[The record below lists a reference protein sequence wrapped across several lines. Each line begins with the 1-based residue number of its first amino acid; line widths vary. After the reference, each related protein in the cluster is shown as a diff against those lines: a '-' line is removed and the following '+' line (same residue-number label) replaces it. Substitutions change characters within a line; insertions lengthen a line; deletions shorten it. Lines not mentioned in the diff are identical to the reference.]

1 MTFLVNIYAFTGFDK
16 WARIEHMSDQII
28 QASEISDYVYCR
40 RSWWL
45 KRAQGHQPQ
54 NVPELEAGT
63 RYHQVHGYMV
73 QRAQRARLLAYAL
86 LGIALATALAWWV
99 GVF

>member
-1 MTFLVNIYAFTGFDK
+1 
-16 WARIEHMSDQII
+16 MSDQII

-45 KRAQGHQPQ
+45 KRVHGYQPENKQ
-54 NVPELEAGT
+54 ALEAGT
-63 RYHQVHGYMV
+63 NYHRVHGYMV
-73 QRAQRARLLAYAL
+73 QRAQKARLLAYAL
-86 LGIALATALAWWV
+86 VGIALVTALAWWI

>member
-1 MTFLVNIYAFTGFDK
+1 
-16 WARIEHMSDQII
+16 MSEKII

-45 KRAQGHQPQ
+45 KRTQGYQIE
-54 NVPELEAGT
+54 NVRELEAGT
-63 RYHQVHGYMV
+63 RYHQVHGHMV

-86 LGIALATALAWWV
+86 VGIALATALAWWV